1 MEFFKIPL
9 PADKGMSPELHCY
22 IPSNYEEIEIDR
34 KRPAVIVC
42 PGGAYRICSERESEA
57 IALQYLAADMAA
69 FILYYSAGLEKATFP
84 RCTLEALSAI
94 KTVRENSGQWNID
107 PQKIAILGFSA
118 GGHLAAST
126 GAFWNTD
133 LAKEHFEDYQLCK
146 PNAAVLCYPVIT
158 GGEFAHLG
166 SMHSLFGYEVT
177 QEQRDSVSIEKLVT
191 ESYPPTFLWH
201 TATDKGVPV
210 QNSLLMASALANHHI
225 PFEMHVY
232 PTGVHG
238 LGLADERTAKHEN
251 GIPAPHLLEIRP
263 RRWVKDSI
271 AFLKDVAFQT
281 K

>member
-1 MEFFKIPL
+1 MRFYIIPL
-9 PADKGMSPELHCY
+9 PADEGMSPELHCY
-22 IPSNYEEIEIDR
+22 IPSNYEEIEINR
-34 KRPAVIVC
+34 KRPAIIVC
-42 PGGAYRICSERESEA
+42 PGGAYRGCSERESEA

-69 FILYYSAGLEKATFP
+69 FILYYSAGLGKATFP

-94 KTVRENSGQWNID
+94 KTVRENSEEWNVD

-126 GAFWNTD
+126 GAFWNSE
-133 LAKEHFEDYQLCK
+133 LSKEHFEDYQLCK
-146 PNAAVLCYPVIT
+146 PNATVLCYPVIT

-210 QNSLLMASALANHHI
+210 QNSLLMATALAIHHI
-225 PFEMHVY
+225 PFEIHVY

-251 GIPAPHLLEIRP
+251 GIPARHLLEARP

-271 AFLKDVAFQT
+271 SFLKDVAFQT